1 MGSPFEIVAY
11 GEIKQCEQGVEAAFR
26 EIARL
31 DRRLSIYR
39 PDSEISKINRGAST
53 ASGIL
58 SDDPEIRSLF
68 AIAEKYSKITNGAF
82 DIRCGKIPGGLDL
95 GAIGKGV
102 AIDQAINRLNHF
114 GISRAKI
121 SCRSTIYGLGTPPG
135 LSGWPVTIESPED
148 GASISITLCNQAI
161 STSGNAE
168 QFGHITNPHTK
179 APITAN
185 GIYSASVLAKTAAE
199 SDALST
205 ALYVIGEKA
214 ERPLREGF
222 LLFEKLPDIA
232 AAIIRDDGQTFT
244 TSAWPGGMNRRQF
257 LTRAAVFL
265 FAMALPSLSLGA
277 TVYLTEEEALA
288 KMMPDADHFDTKE
301 MTLTAEQQKKAS
313 LIAGRSFSDP
323 HFRYIVGK
331 NGDHNISYAFPIE
344 VIGKVR
350 PITLLIGIHPDGSIN
365 TVEVLIYR
373 ESQGSEVRYPSF
385 LSQFK
390 GKKKEDAL
398 RLGNDIQSVSGA
410 TLSSR
415 GVTYATRKA
424 LSLFNAVTQIG
435 GTSVASP

>member
-1 MGSPFEIVAY
+1 
-11 GEIKQCEQGVEAAFR
+11 VEAAFR

-31 DRRLSIYR
+31 EQLLSIYR
-39 PDSEISKINRGAST
+39 ADSEISKINRG
-53 ASGIL
+53 IL
-58 SDDPEIRSLF
+58 SDDPEILSLL
-68 AIAEKYSKITNGAF
+68 AIAEKYTKITNGAF
-82 DIRCGKIPGGLDL
+82 DIRCGAFAAVGKISGGLDL
-95 GAIGKGV
+95 GAIGKGY
-102 AIDQAINRLNHF
+102 AIDRAVNVLNYF
-114 GISRAKI
+114 GITRAKI
-121 SCRSTIYGLGTPPG
+121 SCKSTIYGRGTPPG
-135 LSGWPVTIESPED
+135 LTGWPVTIESPNE

-168 QFGHITNPHTK
+168 QFGHITNPKTK

-185 GIYSASVLAKTAAE
+185 GIYSASVLAKMAAE

-222 LLFEKLPDIA
+222 LLFEKMPDIK
-232 AAIIRDDGQTFT
+232 AAIIRDDGQTVT
-244 TSAWPGGMNRRQF
+244 TSAWPKGLSRRQF
-257 LTRAAVFL
+257 LTRAAIFL
-265 FAMALPSLSLGA
+265 FAIALPSFSWGA

-288 KMMPDADHFDTKE
+288 KMMPDADHFETKE
-301 MTLTAEQQKKAS
+301 MTLTAEQQKKAE
-313 LIAGRSFSDP
+313 LLAGRSFSDP

-331 NGDHNISYAFPIE
+331 KGDHISYAFPIE

-365 TVEVLIYR
+365 AIEVLIYR
-373 ESQGSEVRYPSF
+373 ESQGSEVRYHLF

-398 RLGNDIQSVSGA
+398 RLGNDIQSISGA

-424 LSLFNAVTQIG
+424 LALFDAVTQI
-435 GTSVASP
+435 SR